1 MRALCDTL
9 EYEGYKTYGFT
20 APAEALAAMRERS
33 YDLLLADLQMPGTN
47 GIDLMKS
54 AQLIDP
60 TLVAVIMTGH
70 GALETAIAAM
80 KAGALDYIQKPIKLA
95 TTLPVLER
103 ALAVRQLRIEKKRL
117 EENVRERTEELKIAN
132 RELEAFSYSV
142 SHDLRAPL
150 RAVSVFT
157 QSLLSDHAGALSDEG
172 RRLLQNVNAGAAHM
186 DRLIT
191 DLLRL
196 SQLNRQALHKQ
207 PVRFGEVA
215 RKVIDDMANERAG
228 RDIEFVIADF
238 PTWQVDPGLMQQVF
252 VNLISN
258 AIKFTRER
266 EKARIEIGY
275 RMDGTHAGVLRE
287 GQRRGLQHE
296 VHEQVVRR
304 VPAPA
309 QRRSVRRHGRRA
321 VHRAPYCRTS
331 RGQGLGRRRAGPG
344 RGVLLQPAGLLK
356 LPCRNTE
363 QTAAGS
369 DSPGP
374 MRRAIMRVMN
384 DAVLPS
390 TDERVP
396 RATSAFVNDR
406 IQARTLHD
414 VSRFIGA
421 DPVFIDERIQSSC
434 SANGTSSERSKR
446 MRHRYRCWASCSD
459 CSSTAASSCC
469 RPPWP
474 RSCSSTPCRA
484 GALRCHCCGG
494 WAFALPPRSTTRS
507 SRCESCAA
515 IFSSA

>member
-103 ALAVRQLRIEKKRL
+103 ALAVRQLRIEKKAPR
-117 EENVRERTEELKIAN
+117 RECPRAHRRAEDRQPGAGSLLVF
-132 RELEAFSYSV
+132 R
-142 SHDLRAPL
+142 SHDLRSPL

-157 QSLLSDHAGALSDEG
+157 QSLISDHAASLSEEG

-207 PVRFGEVA
+207 PVKFGELA
-215 RKVIDDMANERAG
+215 ERVIADMANERAG
-228 RDIEFVIADF
+228 RSIEFVIADF

-266 EKARIEIGY
+266 EKARIEIGF
-275 RMDGTHAGVLRE
+275 RMDGDTMVCFVKDNGVGFNMKYMNKLF
-287 GQRRGLQHE
+287 GVFQRLHS
-296 VHEQVVRR
+296 
-304 VPAPA
+304 AISSKA
-309 QRRSVRRHGRRA
+309 RA
-321 VHRAPYCRTS
+321 W
-331 RGQGLGRRRAGPG
+331 
-344 RGVLLQPAGLLK
+344 
-356 LPCRNTE
+356 
-363 QTAAGS
+363 
-369 DSPGP
+369 DSPSC
-374 MRRAIMRVMN
+374 AE
-384 DAVLPS
+384 LS
-390 TDERVP
+390 S
-396 RATSAFVNDR
+396 ATG
-406 IQARTLHD
+406 AR
-414 VSRFIGA
+414 SG
-421 DPVFIDERIQSSC
+421 
-434 SANGTSSERSKR
+434 
-446 MRHRYRCWASCSD
+446 
-459 CSSTAASSCC
+459 STAA
-469 RPPWP
+469 RI
-474 RSCSSTPCRA
+474 RA
-484 GALRCHCCGG
+484 R
-494 WAFALPPRSTTRS
+494 RS
-507 SRCESCAA
+507 SSACRLAENHCYRNRPRGAA
-515 IFSSA
+515 PKISIRPRLLGIGNSRAQRSQPLDCQNSLRASMSASDTEW